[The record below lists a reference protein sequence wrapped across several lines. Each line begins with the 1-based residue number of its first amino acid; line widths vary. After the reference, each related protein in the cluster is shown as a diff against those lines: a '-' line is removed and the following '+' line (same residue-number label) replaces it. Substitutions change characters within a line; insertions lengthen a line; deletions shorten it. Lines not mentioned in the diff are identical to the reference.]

1 MCVCVGLGGGCRGK
15 ARGASHPQPTSNFTP
30 RGVPNTSMNI
40 HAPKHVRWKAHGR
53 TAMTSGAPRRPSVVG
68 QMAAIVEWTTHWMAV
83 RMNKLLFNPV
93 TLMILTNLILSKRSK
108 AQKNTYDLTL
118 LTLGLHRGKTDLF

>member
-1 MCVCVGLGGGCRGK
+1 
-15 ARGASHPQPTSNFTP
+15 
-30 RGVPNTSMNI
+30 
-40 HAPKHVRWKAHGR
+40 
-53 TAMTSGAPRRPSVVG
+53 MTSGAPRRPSVVG